1 MNPYDLT
8 SAAAGAHVN
17 ELRDAACA
25 SRLAARAACARST
38 RAEST
43 VERLRSALHLG
54 RAATDCG

>member
-8 SAAAGAHVN
+8 SAAAHAHVH

-25 SRLAARAACARST
+25 SRLAARAACARSA
-38 RAEST
+38 RGSST
-43 VERLRSALHLG
+43 SARLRAALHLG